1 MPDNQIIKKDE
12 KHKFTPLEKR
22 FVKIYLL
29 LTVFYSI
36 VSVYLLNTPIDE
48 WVFNLGQYNNQLLQW
63 LPRAQYWV
71 NISVAYREKMIL
83 LYVLY
88 QGIFWFTF
96 VSTIGIF
103 IKDWAWYKENAMY
116 RTNKKIRDAR
126 NKKKYW
132 MAFGV
137 FFFGVFTY
145 LSITQSLFMGSE
157 YFMLYEDLDKVGRHN
172 DILVWNKIYG
182 FTFYRTL
189 LVLFLWATVWYFI
202 HFILITKTLFTNNS
216 NKENSNEFNE

>member
-1 MPDNQIIKKDE
+1 
-12 KHKFTPLEKR
+12 
-22 FVKIYLL
+22 
-29 LTVFYSI
+29 
-36 VSVYLLNTPIDE
+36 
-48 WVFNLGQYNNQLLQW
+48 
-63 LPRAQYWV
+63 
-71 NISVAYREKMIL
+71 MIL

-172 DILVWNKIYG
+172 DILGGIKFMVLLFIEHYSIIFMGNRLVFY
-182 FTFYRTL
+182 TF
-189 LVLFLWATVWYFI
+189 
-202 HFILITKTLFTNNS
+202 HS
-216 NKENSNEFNE
+216 N

>member
-1 MPDNQIIKKDE
+1 VSTANLTFAKLPC
-12 KHKFTPLEKR
+12 FCCSS
-22 FVKIYLL
+22 FVKLI
-29 LTVFYSI
+29 
-36 VSVYLLNTPIDE
+36 
-48 WVFNLGQYNNQLLQW
+48 
-63 LPRAQYWV
+63 A
-71 NISVAYREKMIL
+71 IL
-83 LYVLY
+83 L
-88 QGIFWFTF
+88 
-96 VSTIGIF
+96 
-103 IKDWAWYKENAMY
+103 YKENAMY

-202 HFILITKTLFTNNS
+202 HFILISQPLKTTQQIDL
-216 NKENSNEFNE
+216 